1 MATQHT
7 TTFRVEVDGSRLPD
21 DVEALL
27 VSALV
32 DDSQHRPD
40 LFELVFR
47 DPQRLVL
54 DKAGIAIGAAVRI
67 AAVSEANPGGTDLVA
82 GEVTALEAEY
92 DPQGTRTI
100 VRGLDH
106 AHRLFRGRATKGYEN
121 ADYGEIVRSVADE
134 AGVEVGQIDSGP
146 AAPAH
151 VPRINATGWE
161 FLCGLAREIGFDVA
175 VADGKLAFT
184 APAESRQGP
193 SPGNLDPQDPLQLS
207 LGANLL
213 RFRTDVT
220 SAGQVGEVEVRGW
233 DPARKQ
239 AVVGTAAAATR
250 SADIGVTPDELAG
263 KFGQPRQVHVDMAF
277 QRQADVD
284 QAASA
289 LAEEI
294 ASGFADVDGVAVGTP
309 ELRAGRSVSLGML
322 GAPFDGRYVVTGTRH
337 RYEPA
342 EGYTTGFVVSGRRDG
357 SLLQLASRGGE
368 AGTGAGASRIHGV
381 VVGVVSDLQDPED
394 LGRVKLTFPW
404 LSDDYVSGWA
414 RVCYAGAGA
423 DGRGAVAAPE
433 VGDEVLVAF
442 DHGDPR
448 HPFVLG
454 GLFNGEDKPGDSAKV
469 GSDGKA
475 LHRSLVTR
483 SGHVLRFDDEQG
495 KEKITLTDKTGNNEV
510 TIDSTN
516 NAVTFKCD
524 GDFTV
529 DAKGSVILKAGSDAR
544 LEADGGALE
553 LQAARNLTAT
563 SSQNLE
569 LEATGSGSFSANT
582 TLDLSG
588 NTTAKLSGANA
599 ELSGDATTTVKG
611 ATVRIN

>member
-7 TTFRVEVDGSRLPD
+7 TTFRIEVDGSRLPD
-21 DVEALL
+21 EVERLL
-27 VSALV
+27 VRALV
-32 DDSQHRPD
+32 DDSRHRPD

-47 DPQRLVL
+47 DPQRRVL
-54 DKAGIAIGAAVRI
+54 DEAGIRIGAAVHI
-67 AAVSEANPGGTDLVA
+67 AAVSEANPGGTDLLA

-106 AHRLFRGRATKGYEN
+106 AHRLFRGRATRGYDN

-134 AGVEVGQIDSGP
+134 AGVEVGAVDSGP
-146 AAPAH
+146 PAPAH

-184 APAESRQGP
+184 APAESHRGP
-193 SPGNLDPQDPLQLS
+193 SPGDLDPQDPLQLS

-220 SAGQVGEVEVRGW
+220 STGQVREVEVRGW
-233 DPARKQ
+233 DPTRKE
-239 AVVGTAAAATR
+239 AVVGTAAAQTR

-263 KFGQPRQVHVDMAF
+263 AFGEARQVHVDWAR

-294 ASGFADVDGVAVGTP
+294 AGCFADVDGVAVGTP

-322 GAPFDGRYVVTGTRH
+322 GTPFDGRYVVTATRH
-337 RYEPA
+337 RFEPA
-342 EGYTTGFVVSGRRDG
+342 EGYTTDFVVGGRRDG
-357 SLLQLASRGGE
+357 SLLQLTSHGG
-368 AGTGAGASRIHGV
+368 AATGAGTDRIHGV
-381 VVGVVSDLQDPED
+381 VIGIVSDLGDPED
-394 LGRVKLTFPW
+394 LGRVKLTLPW

-414 RVCYAGAGA
+414 RVCYPGAGA
-423 DGRGAVAAPE
+423 DERGVVAAPE

-448 HPFVLG
+448 HPYVLG
-454 GLFNGEDKPGDSAKV
+454 GLFNGEDKPGGSAKV
-469 GSDGKA
+469 GSDGQA
-475 LHRSLVTR
+475 VHRCFVTR
-483 SGHVLRFDDEQG
+483 SGHVLRFNDEQG
-495 KEKITLTDKTGNNEV
+495 AENITLTDKTGNNEL
-510 TIDSTN
+510 TIDSTT
-516 NAVTFKCD
+516 NAMTLKCD

-529 DAKGSVILKAGSDAR
+529 DAKGSVALKAGRGLSAK
-544 LEADGGALE
+544 AQGGALALE
-553 LQAARNLTAT
+553 AARNLTAT
-563 SSQNLE
+563 ATQNLE
-569 LEATGSGSFSANT
+569 LEATGSGSFSAT
-582 TLDLSG
+582 TSLDLSG
-588 NTTAKLSGANA
+588 TTSATVSGANA
-599 ELSGDATTTVKG
+599 ELSGDAMATVKG
-611 ATVRIN
+611 AIVRIN